1 MKKRTLRY
9 VIDASVVV
17 EWVLPMEPHRENA
30 FRLKEDLLSGIAEL
44 SAPSFLVQEVA
55 NALWKAV
62 KQKRTLLEDA
72 QEGLRVLNYLK
83 IELVDV
89 NWLHASEI
97 LVIACKFDLAV
108 YDAAYLFL
116 AQETAACLITA
127 DNKLYE
133 KAKEHYK
140 ILHIKDYL

>member
-1 MKKRTLRY
+1 
-9 VIDASVVV
+9 V
-17 EWVLPMEPHRENA
+17 EPHRENA
-30 FRLKEDLLSGIAEL
+30 VKLRQDFLSGIAEL
-44 SAPSFLVQEVA
+44 NAPSFLVQEVA

-72 QEGLRVLNYLK
+72 QESLQMLNDLK

-89 NWLHASEI
+89 DWLQATEV
-97 LVIACKFDLAV
+97 LAIACKFDLAV

-116 AQETAACLITA
+116 AHETGACLITA

-140 ILHIKDYL
+140 ILHIKDYPVS